1 MPVLVWRIQPQDELA
16 LDRYEGWPHLYRK
29 ETLWITVNGMR
40 VCTMVYI
47 MNEAYHP
54 YGTPSMGCLCTINTG
69 YQTAGFDHNIL
80 IEAVNNSKED
90 SI

>member
-16 LDRYEGWPHLYRK
+16 SDRCEGWPHLYRK

-47 MNEAYHP
+47 MNEADHP